1 LSLKDWLTKNIYVTQ
16 PGDPDAFFH
25 PRRFNQPK
33 GQVVDAAREIIASLK
48 GWRVEEYREN
58 QGLLRVSRS
67 VLFPP
72 SAQEIHIYVVQGLD
86 GMTSLEMTSQSKGA
100 KGDWGRNKRNLRDF
114 LTRLDSR
121 IGSS

>member
-1 LSLKDWLTKNIYVTQ
+1 MSLKDWLTKNIYVTS
-16 PGDPDAFFH
+16 PENPETFFR

-33 GQVVDAAREIIASLK
+33 GQVVEVAKEVITTLR

-58 QGLLRVSRS
+58 QGLLRASRS

-72 SAQEIHIYVVQGLD
+72 SAQEINIYVVQGLD
-86 GMTSLEMTSQSKGA
+86 GVTSLEMTSQSKGA

-121 IGSS
+121 MGLS

>member
-1 LSLKDWLTKNIYVTQ
+1 VSLKDWLTKNIYVTS
-16 PGDPDAFFH
+16 PENSDVFFR
-25 PRRFNQPK
+25 PRRFNKPK
-33 GQVVDAAREIIASLK
+33 GQVVEAARAVIASLK

-72 SAQEIHIYVVQGLD
+72 SAQDIHIYVVQGLD
-86 GMTSLEMTSQSKGA
+86 GVTSLEMTSQSKGA

-114 LTRLDSR
+114 LTLLDSSM
-121 IGSS
+121 GSG